1 MYKNVIKRILDFLL
15 ALIGLILSSPF
26 QLIAC
31 LLILIIDKMN
41 PFFKQERVGKKEK
54 AFYIYTIQ
62 TMTKDKNGVNQV
74 TKLGKVLR
82 ATSIDELPQ
91 LINILKGDMS
101 FIGPRP
107 WIREY
112 TKHFNDKQKRRHD
125 VLPGI
130 SGWAQVNGRN
140 DITIQDKIRSD
151 LYYVDN
157 ISFILDLKILF
168 KTIAIVFK
176 KTGASISEKGIEEE
190 IEELKKNNEIAMDT
204 ELDPE
209 DRVVNI

>member
-1 MYKNVIKRILDFLL
+1 MYKNVIKRVLDFLL
-15 ALIGLILSSPF
+15 ALIGLVLSFPF
-26 QLIAC
+26 QFIAC
-31 LLILIIDKMN
+31 LLILIIDRMN
-41 PFFKQERVGKKEK
+41 PLFKQARVGKKEK
-54 AFYIYTIQ
+54 VFYIYKMQ
-62 TMTKDKNGVNQV
+62 TMKKDNNGVNQV

-91 LINILKGDMS
+91 LLNILKGDMS

-107 WIREY
+107 WIKEY
-112 TKHFNDKQKRRHD
+112 TKHFNKEQKRRHD

-130 SGWAQVNGRN
+130 SGLAQVNGRN
-140 DITIQDKIRSD
+140 DITIQDKIKSD

-157 ISFILDLKILF
+157 VSFMLDLKIVF

-190 IEELKKNNEIAMDT
+190 IEELKKNNEVVIAED
-204 ELDPE
+204 LDPE

>member
-1 MYKNVIKRILDFLL
+1 MYKKIVKRVLDFLF
-15 ALIGLILSSPF
+15 AFIGLIVSFPF

-41 PFFKQERVGKKEK
+41 PFFKQARVGKNEK
-54 AFYIYTIQ
+54 IFYIYKMQ
-62 TMTKDKNGVNQV
+62 TMKKDKTGENKV
-74 TKLGKVLR
+74 TKLGKILR

-91 LINILKGDMS
+91 FLNILKGNMS

-107 WIREY
+107 WIPEY
-112 TKHFNDKQKRRHD
+112 TNYFNAEQKRRYE

-140 DITIQDKIRSD
+140 DITIQDKISSD
-151 LYYVDN
+151 IYYVDN
-157 ISFILDLKILF
+157 ISFLLDLKILF

-176 KTGASISEKGIEEE
+176 KTGASISEKGISEE
-190 IEELKKNNEIAMDT
+190 IEELKKNNKINLSE
-204 ELDPE
+204 EFESE